1 MRENVGME
9 IPIENEG
16 VTAVVVIGAVGSQQC
31 VCVCASHVCIYV
43 CACVR
48 VCTYVRTY
56 QGMVVSMKELLT
68 VSAVCGDVVICRYSY
83 L

>member
-1 MRENVGME
+1 ME

-31 VCVCASHVCIYV
+31 VCVCITCVHIRMCV
-43 CACVR
+43 CACV
-48 VCTYVRTY
+48 YIHTY
-56 QGMVVSMKELLT
+56 QGMVVCMKELLT